1 MRRRKF
7 LGTCALAAFAA
18 APALTLGADA
28 VPRSY
33 ARARLVDGNGRPVKA
48 SAVPRHTNLIFHY
61 PYAATPC
68 FLLNLGQTLEP
79 AAGLRTAD
87 ALAYRWPGG
96 VGPER
101 SIVAYSAICAHRL
114 SYPTRQLSFIGYQDQ
129 PRAGGSKRLIHCCHE
144 HSEYDP
150 ARGAAVVGG
159 PAQQPLAAILLDYD
173 QASDGLYA
181 VGTLGGAMF
190 DEFFTKYEVRLQ
202 LEFGGKAK
210 EPAGDRCVVTE
221 LARYCR
227 QQIKC

>member
-1 MRRRKF
+1 MRRRISWD
-7 LGTCALAAFAA
+7 LRARCVRGR
-18 APALTLGADA
+18 PSPDLGADA
-28 VPRSY
+28 V
-33 ARARLVDGNGRPVKA
+33 RAPTRGRAWWTGTAGQSGQRRAYPHQ
-48 SAVPRHTNLIFHY
+48 PDFPL

-96 VGPER
+96 VDP
-101 SIVAYSAICAHRL
+101 SAASSPTRPSAPPAELPDAPAELHRL
-114 SYPTRQLSFIGYQDQ
+114 PGAAAR
-129 PRAGGSKRLIHCCHE
+129 RRSKRLIHCCHE

-190 DEFFTKYEVRLQ
+190 DEFFTKYES
-202 LEFGGKAK
+202 ACNWSS
-210 EPAGDRCVVTE
+210 A
-221 LARYCR
+221 ARQR
-227 QQIKC
+227 SRRVIAAS